1 MVGTIGAAPP
11 QTFWRA
17 RLLSSAALL
26 FLAAG
31 IITFYAVLGFG
42 PPPVGDVLFGA
53 LLLGTSLLARP
64 HERTGRVIAG
74 LAGFV
79 ALWSSVNTFSTGV
92 VLSHR
97 PDLPGIAVLMPF
109 AAACQL
115 AATVLAFSASGLFQ
129 RSARALRHVWRAA
142 RSQPWVATLVMVCW
156 LTLVVV
162 AAYAWFWQRSAWN
175 PIFDLCVILP
185 IPITLMLGWQ
195 IASTTGPDEQ
205 RLVDGL
211 VAGGLVGLILMEL
224 NQVLFV
230 AWDVLSYLRQ
240 PTMPPLG
247 ERHDWP
253 VYLAAAYDWLYG
265 YGIRA
270 VARGAL
276 AGLVGAG
283 LLVLWQRWQ
292 GRRRS
297 VASASV
303 P

>member
-31 IITFYAVLGFG
+31 IITCYAVLGFG
-42 PPPVGDVLFGA
+42 PPPVSDVLFGA
-53 LLLGTSLLARP
+53 LLVGAGLRARP

-92 VLSHR
+92 LLSHR

-115 AATVLAFSASGLFQ
+115 AATVLAFSAIGLFQ
-129 RSARALRHVWRAA
+129 RSTLTMQQVWHAA
-142 RSQPWVATLVMVCW
+142 RSQPWVAALVVACW
-156 LTLVVV
+156 LSLLGL
-162 AAYAWFWQRSAWN
+162 AGYAWFWQRGGWN
-175 PIFDLCVILP
+175 PIFDLCVIMP
-185 IPITLMLGWQ
+185 IPISLLIGYRM
-195 IASTTGPDEQ
+195 ASAAGPEEQ
-205 RLVDGL
+205 RFVDGL
-211 VAGGLVGLILMEL
+211 VAGGLVGLIVMEL

-230 AWDVLSYLRQ
+230 AWDVLSYLGQ
-240 PTMPPLG
+240 PTLPPLG

-270 VARGAL
+270 VAEGAL
-276 AGLVGAG
+276 AGRVGAG
-283 LLVLWQRWQ
+283 LGVLGPGGQ
-292 GRRRS
+292 GRGGP
-297 VASASV
+297 V